1 MAKKDKNKKLSP
13 SPMKARELNVEGYT
27 QEEIELA
34 TRLVMQER
42 EKQMSV
48 LQKFSIVWSFITALY
63 TIIATIAFIVS
74 GWIESTLSYVLMAML
89 ALYIIVFCVLL
100 GLGSR
105 KPEKAR
111 VSAKIY
117 RRLLSIFKTFA
128 NLVFLVLTAVSMAG
142 LAGGGVGSGTS
153 MGEWLAFGATFLVA
167 IVQLALKITKFIL
180 KATKHSLSRKYNVKV
195 ARFVNGEKQE
205 NRLSDKMTERRYK

>member
-1 MAKKDKNKKLSP
+1 
-13 SPMKARELNVEGYT
+13 MKGRELNIEGYT

-42 EKQMSV
+42 EKQMSL
-48 LQKFSIVWSFITALY
+48 LQKFSIAWSFITALY
-63 TIIATIAFIVS
+63 TICATIAFIVS

-89 ALYIIVFCVLL
+89 ALYIIVFCILL

-105 KPEKAR
+105 KPEK
-111 VSAKIY
+111 VKLSAKIY

-142 LAGGGVGSGTS
+142 LAGGGASNTS

-180 KATKHSLSRKYNVKV
+180 KASKHSLSRKYNVKV

-205 NRLSDKMTERRYK
+205 KRLSDKMTERRYK

>member
-13 SPMKARELNVEGYT
+13 SPIKARELNVEGYT

-34 TRLVMQER
+34 TKLVMQER
-42 EKQMSV
+42 EKQMST
-48 LQKFSIVWSFITALY
+48 LQKFSIAWSFITALY

-74 GWIESTLSYVLMAML
+74 GWIESTLSYVLMGML

-100 GLGSR
+100 GLSSK

-142 LAGGGVGSGTS
+142 LASEESGFGG
-153 MGEWLAFGATFLVA
+153 WIAFGATFLVA
-167 IVQLALKITKFIL
+167 LVQLALKITKFIL
-180 KATKHSLSRKYNVKV
+180 KVSKHSMSRRYKVKV
-195 ARFVNGEKQE
+195 ERYVNGEKQE
-205 NRLSDKMTERRYK
+205 STLGDRIKEKHYK